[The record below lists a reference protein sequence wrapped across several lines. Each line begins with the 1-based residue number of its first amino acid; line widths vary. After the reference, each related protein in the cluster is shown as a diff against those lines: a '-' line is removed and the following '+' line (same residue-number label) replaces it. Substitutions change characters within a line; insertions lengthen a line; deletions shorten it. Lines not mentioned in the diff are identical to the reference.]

1 MRVILDENL
10 PLRLKQA
17 LTDRG
22 HDADTV
28 RDEQLQGRPDAQVW
42 AAAQADHR
50 FLITLDSDFADA
62 RSFPPGTHAG
72 ILIVRLPDAEQYR
85 AAEHVLG
92 WFERYD
98 PTSWGGCLVVGTPVR
113 LRIRRN

>member
-1 MRVILDENL
+1 MRVKLDENL
-10 PLRLKQA
+10 SLRLKHG
-17 LTDRG
+17 LIELG

-28 RDEQLQGRPDAQVW
+28 RDEQLQGRPDAEVW
-42 AAAQADHR
+42 AAAQAERR
-50 FLITLDSDFADA
+50 FLITLDVDFADA

-72 ILIVRLPDAEQYR
+72 ILIVRLPDHEQYR

-98 PTSWGGCLVVGTPVR
+98 PTDWAGCLVVGTPVR
-113 LRIRRN
+113 LRVRRN